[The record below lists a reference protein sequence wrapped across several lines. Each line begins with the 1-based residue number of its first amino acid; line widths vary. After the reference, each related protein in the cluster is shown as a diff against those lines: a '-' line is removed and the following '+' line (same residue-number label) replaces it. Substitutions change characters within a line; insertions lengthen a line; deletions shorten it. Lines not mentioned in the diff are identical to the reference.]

1 MTSKNRIKRIVLSV
15 VLSIVC
21 YHAPAWADE
30 IIDSINEALEYY
42 KEGDLGEAISGL
54 DYATQLIRQKRGSQ
68 LQELLPQPLAGW
80 TAKDTTSQSGSL
92 LGMGMISAKREYR
105 KDTGSITIDIATEPP
120 MLAGMMMMFS
130 NPSIAGADGGKLTK
144 IKRQKAIVKYRPA
157 NKQGEITIIV
167 AKRHLI
173 SVKGRQVSEQDLMDY
188 ASAINYKDLKK
199 F

>member
-1 MTSKNRIKRIVLSV
+1 
-15 VLSIVC
+15 
-21 YHAPAWADE
+21 
-30 IIDSINEALEYY
+30 
-42 KEGDLGEAISGL
+42 
-54 DYATQLIRQKRGSQ
+54 
-68 LQELLPQPLAGW
+68 
-80 TAKDTTSQSGSL
+80 
-92 LGMGMISAKREYR
+92 
-105 KDTGSITIDIATEPP
+105 

-157 NKQGEITIIV
+157 DKQGEITIIV